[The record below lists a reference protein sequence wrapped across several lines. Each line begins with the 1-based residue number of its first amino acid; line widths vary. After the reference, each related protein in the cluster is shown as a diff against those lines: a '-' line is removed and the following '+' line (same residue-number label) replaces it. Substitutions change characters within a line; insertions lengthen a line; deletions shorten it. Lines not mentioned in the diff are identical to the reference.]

1 MASRVKLSRRAS
13 FLLVI
18 VAVFASVSLI
28 VYATVSQTFPAVT
41 VPATVFATHAN
52 CTTIHIQG
60 TVTSPNGTLIGNC
73 LSGTNTVA
81 AFTVNR
87 DGTSTPTFTITT
99 SGGILTTKLGI
110 DADGSGCGGVIT
122 PVTTLVP
129 VTFTGAGSWIYCLT
143 YTSTAAGG
151 TINSFGIGWS
161 P

>member
-1 MASRVKLSRRAS
+1 MANCVKLSRRAS
-13 FLLVI
+13 LLLVI
-18 VAVFASVSLI
+18 IAVLASVSII

-41 VPATVFATHAN
+41 VPALVFATHAD

-73 LSGTNTVA
+73 LSGTGTIA

-99 SGGILTTKLGI
+99 SLGMTTKLGI
-110 DADGSGCGGVIT
+110 DVDGSGCGGVIRPLT
-122 PVTTLVP
+122 SGVA
-129 VTFTGAGSWIYCLT
+129 VTFTGAGAWIYCLS
-143 YTSTAAGG
+143 YTSTSAGG
-151 TINSFGIGWS
+151 TINSFNVAWS